1 MATNTLDDTSF
12 QQQLNESA
20 REIFEK
26 KGAGNNIRAH
36 FVKDIA
42 KIVINSDNAN
52 LLPLQPRVKS
62 MDSAAW
68 SRCLCFVVAYLRRYK
83 MEQTLQA
90 MKHECPIL
98 PKNTGFQRASDLEIF
113 FGTIKKTAIVVA
125 DQSFD
130 ERVIE
135 FKEKYEAENPPKAL
149 PKKIKSSRKK
159 IPREEP
165 K

>member
-1 MATNTLDDTSF
+1 MSATNTLDDSGF
-12 QQQLNESA
+12 QQQLNESSH
-20 REIFEK
+20 EIFEK
-26 KGAGNNIRAH
+26 RGAANHLRAQ
-36 FVKDIA
+36 FVKDIS
-42 KIVINSDNAN
+42 KIVINSSNPN
-52 LLPLQPRVKS
+52 LISIQPHVKP

-98 PKNTGFQRASDLEIF
+98 PKNTGFHRASDLEIF

-135 FKEKYEAENPPKAL
+135 FKEKIDSEKQLKRPPKLA
-149 PKKIKSSRKK
+149 KRKVQ
-159 IPREEP
+159 EEE
-165 K
+165 